1 MLSLEVVTLLSPR
14 RVTVVFHLARV
25 ALQLTVVSRTLGLSN
40 VMSIDVLNTPSVD
53 FHISILCLLMQVLLL
68 KNTCTS
74 ALGVNKLDVLPQ
86 LAVEIRL
93 HYTAALSVQVTPVS
107 L

>member
-1 MLSLEVVTLLSPR
+1 MLSLEVVTLLSLR
-14 RVTVVFHLARV
+14 RETVVFHLAR
-25 ALQLTVVSRTLGLSN
+25 GLSN

-74 ALGVNKLDVLPQ
+74 AFGVNKLDVLPQ
-86 LAVEIRL
+86 LAVVIRL